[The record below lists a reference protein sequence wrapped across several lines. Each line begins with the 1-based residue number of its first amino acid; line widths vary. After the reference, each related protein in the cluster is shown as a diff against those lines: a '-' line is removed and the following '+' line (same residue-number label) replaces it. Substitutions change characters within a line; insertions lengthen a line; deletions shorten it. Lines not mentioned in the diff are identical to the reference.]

1 MDTLLLDLRYALG
14 RFRQQWLATAI
25 IVITLGLGIGATT
38 AIFSVVNGVMLNATP
53 FADAERLVLLQQSQ
67 PKVDNTQLGFSALEI
82 ADYREQASSLAEV
95 AEFHSMTFTMY
106 GHGDPMRVRTGV
118 VSSNFFPMLGL
129 EPIIGRTF
137 NPAEDDLGAAP
148 LIVLTEEFWTASFGR
163 DPGVIGQTVEMN
175 NRAHEIIGVLPAF
188 PQFPN
193 INDVYMAIPSCP
205 WRSGETALTNRS
217 ARFLAGFGKL
227 REDIDVEQSATEMSA
242 IAERISVAYPADYP
256 PELGFGSTTLL
267 LRNELVK
274 GSSSYLLILLGTTL
288 MVLLISCAN
297 VTNLI
302 LSQHAKRQREFAV
315 RASLGAT
322 RGMLAKQL
330 LLESILL
337 ALMGGLLGLALSW
350 LGIDVLRGFAL
361 HFTTRS
367 SQIMIN
373 SEVMIFVLVI
383 SLITGIVAGVVPSLA
398 RQKLVTSLKEGG
410 KASVSSEAN
419 PIRNGLLIVQFGLS
433 LTLLVAAG
441 LSIKSL
447 AEIDRVEPGFDPNQ
461 TEATQ
466 LDLNWTSY
474 PNPPDQWQFTQNIL
488 REVRALPYVSE
499 AGAGLT
505 YPMDSFAA
513 GFNQVRGGIQFDD
526 RPFDPNFVLDS
537 TYLRP
542 VSGGYF
548 DALGIDLLQGRAFS
562 DHDDAQAP
570 LVAVISRATALSLWP
585 GPDVIDKQF
594 SFDNGITWTR
604 IIGVVDDT
612 KEQGLTGETGQKIY
626 LPLAQSPAL
635 HVAVVAR
642 LSPRLAPHIARTSG
656 IC

>member
-1 MDTLLLDLRYALG
+1 
-14 RFRQQWLATAI
+14 
-25 IVITLGLGIGATT
+25 
-38 AIFSVVNGVMLNATP
+38 
-53 FADAERLVLLQQSQ
+53 
-67 PKVDNTQLGFSALEI
+67 
-82 ADYREQASSLAEV
+82 
-95 AEFHSMTFTMY
+95 
-106 GHGDPMRVRTGV
+106 
-118 VSSNFFPMLGL
+118 
-129 EPIIGRTF
+129 
-137 NPAEDDLGAAP
+137 
-148 LIVLTEEFWTASFGR
+148 
-163 DPGVIGQTVEMN
+163 MN

-642 LSPRLAPHIARTSG
+642 LAQGSTTYRQDFRDLLKRLDAQQAISRQESLNEAIDNSISLQQFIAQLLIIFAAVAVLITVSGVSGVLAYLISIRTREIG
-656 IC
+656 IRMAIGASQRDVLLMVLAHGLRLSAAGLLIGLFGAWYVAGSLSAHLFNVTATDVGIYVMALGSLFLIAVAACLVPSYRASSMDPNLALRTT